1 MRSHGA
7 LILSKSCS
15 SRPYASFEW
24 MWTPIT
30 WFPGEIS
37 SPLTGGPS
45 GGRDSEMR
53 GNFALIMCTSCSPS
67 PYASFGGCG
76 LL

>member
-1 MRSHGA
+1 MH
-7 LILSKSCS
+7 IKFLSSI
-15 SRPYASFEW
+15 RIFEC
-24 MWTPIT
+24 MWNSLT
-30 WFPGEIS
+30 WFPWEICS
-37 SPLTGGPS
+37 ALTGGPS

-53 GNFALIMCTSCSPS
+53 GNIALIMCTSCSPS

>member
-1 MRSHGA
+1 MR
-7 LILSKSCS
+7 IVFLSSMS
-15 SRPYASFEW
+15 IFRVDVELFNMVSRK
-24 MWTPIT
+24 IC
-30 WFPGEIS
+30 

-53 GNFALIMCTSCSPS
+53 GNLALIMCTSCSPS
-67 PYASFGGCG
+67 PYASFGGSG